1 MNPWRDIMTARYL
14 RTKFAFTL
22 IELLVVI
29 SIIAILVG
37 ILLPALASA
46 REQAKATQCQSQ
58 LRQIGLTQMMYVQN
72 NKDYFSVVQVS
83 GGGANQTWVAKLR
96 PYLGNDGEAQTWAE
110 IGGNMQLVCP
120 SHPALSILSNQIWPN
135 YGMSFR
141 LGPGPY
147 PYATNWVRVD
157 QMPMHGKTLMFT
169 EAGFNNSTTLFNAA
183 PWETFK
189 SSYVGAAYG
198 SGGVYKPGI
207 HQRSY
212 NNIVFI
218 DGHVQTFADIARVNQ
233 TPWKLTDGD
242 PQSLWSPGAKANPVW

>member
-1 MNPWRDIMTARYL
+1 MFTRSKKNIS
-14 RTKFAFTL
+14 AFTL

-58 LRQIGLTQMMYVQN
+58 LRQIGLTQMMYVQD

-83 GGGANQTWVAKLR
+83 GGGANLTWVAKLR
-96 PYLGNDGEAQTWAE
+96 PYLGNDGEAQTWSE

-120 SHPALSILSNQIWPN
+120 SHPALSILTNQSWPN

-141 LGPGPY
+141 LGPAPY
-147 PYATNWVRVD
+147 PYATNWVRID
-157 QMPMHGKTLMFT
+157 QMPMHSKTLMFT
-169 EAGFNNSTTLFNAA
+169 EAGYKNTTTLFNAA
-183 PWETFK
+183 PGETDN
-189 SSYVGAAYG
+189 SSYVHASQS
-198 SGGVYKPGI
+198 SGGTYMPGI

-218 DGHVQTFADIARVNQ
+218 DGHVETFADIARVNQ
-233 TPWKLTDGD
+233 SPWNLIDGD
-242 PQSLWSPGAKANPVW
+242 PRSLWSPGVKANPVW